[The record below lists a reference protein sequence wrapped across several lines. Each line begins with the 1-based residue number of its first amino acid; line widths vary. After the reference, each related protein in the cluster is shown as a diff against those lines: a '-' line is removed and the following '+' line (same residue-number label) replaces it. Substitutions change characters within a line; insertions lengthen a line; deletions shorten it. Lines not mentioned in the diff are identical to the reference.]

1 MGQRA
6 NLILVEGR
14 KYQLF
19 YSHWCANT
27 LPRDLFWGP
36 GHAAAFIRIQHA
48 VDDSGC

>member
-1 MGQRA
+1 MGQRP

-14 KYQLF
+14 EYRLF

-36 GHAAAFIRIQHA
+36 EHAAAFIRIQRA